1 MKGSVVLGEA
11 NTETN
16 TETTTETNTG
26 VDSNTDE
33 TFMRR
38 ALDLA
43 LRGMGRVSPN
53 PLVGAVIVRDGC
65 IIGEGWHTAFGAPH
79 AEREALADCMCHSLT
94 ARGATMYVTLEP
106 CCHTG
111 KTPPCTDALIEMG
124 IIRVVIGTLDPN
136 PLVAGRGVE
145 VLREAGIEVNVGV
158 LEEECIRT
166 NEAFFHF
173 IRTGRPLVVAKYAMT
188 LDGKVAT
195 WKHKSRWITG
205 TCARRRVHEDRARFA
220 AIMVGVGTVMADDPL
235 LTCRLEEFDADNADD
250 AASTKGIGGDAVDR
264 RPMRGPVRIIHDPH
278 LRTPLDSQVV
288 ITAREVPTII
298 VTYEYDEAA
307 FEPYRAYGCER
318 IMLPTKETDAE
329 KLVMLIDELAE
340 RGIDGVMIEGGPT
353 LLGLAFDAGI
363 VDYVQAYVAPKI
375 FGGASAPSAV
385 LGAGVDTPADAVML
399 SCPKITRLGDDFL
412 VECEVI

>member
-1 MKGSVVLGEA
+1 MG
-11 NTETN
+11 ETN
-16 TETTTETNTG
+16 TDT
-26 VDSNTDE
+26 DTDE

-43 LRGMGRVSPN
+43 IRGVGRVSPN

-65 IIGEGWHTAFGAPH
+65 IIGEGWHTAFGMPH
-79 AEREALADCMCHSLT
+79 AEREALADCMCHGKT

-136 PLVAGRGVE
+136 PLVAGKGVE
-145 VLREAGIEVNVGV
+145 VLREAGIEVCVGV
-158 LEEECIRT
+158 LEDACAHV

-205 TCARRRVHEDRARFA
+205 TQARRRVHEDRARFA
-220 AIMVGVGTVMADDPL
+220 AIMVGAGTVMADDPL
-235 LTCRLEEFDADNADD
+235 LTCRLEDFDAVNADSADNGASANNND
-250 AASTKGIGGDAVDR
+250 AGDSEGTGAQVVSR
-264 RPMRGPVRIIHDPH
+264 KKPMRGPVRIIHDPH
-278 LRTPLDSQVV
+278 LHIPLNSQVV
-288 ITAREVPTII
+288 ITARQVPTII
-298 VTYEYDEAA
+298 VTYEYDETA
-307 FEPYRAYGCER
+307 FEPYRAHGCEC
-318 IMLPTKETDAE
+318 IMLPEKGTDTE
-329 KLVMLIDELAE
+329 KLVMLMDELAK

-363 VDYVQAYVAPKI
+363 VDKVQAYVAPKI

-385 LGAGVDTPADAVML
+385 LGAGVDTPDDAIML
-399 SCPKITRLGDDFL
+399 SSPKVTRLGDDL
-412 VECEVI
+412 LIECEVI